1 MRDTC
6 TAAIAAILLALAS
19 TAQAQTT
26 LNLMNFP
33 CGGNLPQLVA
43 EQRGFYA
50 REGLAVTARPAPSS
64 VALVR
69 GLMDGSVDLGLAA
82 FDNVVGYQEGQGE
95 VALDTQPDLFAFM
108 GFCTGMLR
116 LVVEPQIASIAD
128 LRGRTLGVDAVA
140 TGFSMVLMKLLAS
153 GGLNEGDYRLEP
165 AGGTPQRA
173 QALLENRFVGT
184 MLPTPFELLPES
196 RGYRRLADTTEA
208 LGPYQS
214 TAGVARR
221 SWAATHRAALLSFIR
236 ASVAALD
243 WLRDPANRDE
253 AVAIYMRSQPNA
265 PRALAERAVD
275 SMIGPREGFSP
286 RGRLDQAAMQTV
298 LRLRSEFG
306 RPQRALTDASR
317 YVDESFYAEAT
328 APR

>member
-1 MRDTC
+1 MNRRWVIVF
-6 TAAIAAILLALAS
+6 AALLTPLAAH
-19 TAQAQTT
+19 AQTT

-43 EQRGFYA
+43 QERGFYA

-95 VALDTQPDLFAFM
+95 VALETQPDLFAFM

-116 LVVEPQIASIAD
+116 LVAAPQIASIAD
-128 LRGRTLGVDAVA
+128 LRGQILGVDAVA
-140 TGFSMVLMKLLAS
+140 TGFSIALIKILANA
-153 GGLNEGDYRLEP
+153 GLHEGDYRLEP
-165 AGGTPQRA
+165 AGGTPQRT
-173 QALLENRFVGT
+173 QALLDNRFVAT
-184 MLPTPFELLPES
+184 MLPTPFELLPEA

-221 SWAATHRAALLSFIR
+221 SWAAAHRAALLGFIR

-243 WLRDPANRDE
+243 WLRDPANRDA
-253 AVAIYMRSQPNA
+253 AVAIYMRSQPNVA
-265 PRALAERAVD
+265 RDLAERAVD
-275 SMIGPREGFSP
+275 SMVGPREGFSP
-286 RGRLDQAAMQTV
+286 HGRLDAAAMQTV
-298 LRLRSEFG
+298 VRLRAELG
-306 RPQRALTDASR
+306 RPQRTLGEPGR
-317 YVDESFYAEAT
+317 YIDESYYAEAA

>member
-1 MRDTC
+1 
-6 TAAIAAILLALAS
+6 
-19 TAQAQTT
+19 
-26 LNLMNFP
+26 
-33 CGGNLPQLVA
+33 
-43 EQRGFYA
+43 
-50 REGLAVTARPAPSS
+50 
-64 VALVR
+64 
-69 GLMDGSVDLGLAA
+69 
-82 FDNVVGYQEGQGE
+82 
-95 VALDTQPDLFAFM
+95 M

-140 TGFSMVLMKLLAS
+140 TGFSMVLMKLLAN

-221 SWAATHRAALLSFIR
+221 SWAATHRAALVSFIR
-236 ASVAALD
+236 AGVASLD

-265 PRALAERAVD
+265 SRELAARAVE

-286 RGRLDQAAMQTV
+286 RGRLDAAAMQTV

-306 RPQRALTDASR
+306 RPQRALTDPSR

>member
-1 MRDTC
+1 MNRRWL
-6 TAAIAAILLALAS
+6 IILALVLAPL
-19 TAQAQTT
+19 AAHAQTP
-26 LNLMNFP
+26 LNVMIFP

-43 EQRGFYA
+43 QERGFYA

-116 LVVEPQIASIAD
+116 LVAAPEIAGIAD

-140 TGFSMVLMKLLAS
+140 TGFSMVLMKMLAN
-153 GGLNEGDYRLEP
+153 GGLGAGDYRLEP

-173 QALLENRFVGT
+173 QALLENRFVAT

-221 SWAATHRAALLSFIR
+221 SWAAANRATLVRFIR
-236 ASVAALD
+236 AGIAALD
-243 WLRDPANRDE
+243 WLRDPANRGE
-253 AVAIYMRSQPNA
+253 AVAIYIRSQPNVA
-265 PRALAERAVD
+265 RELAERAVD
-275 SMIGPREGFSP
+275 SMLGPREGFSA
-286 RGRLDQAAMQTV
+286 RGRLDPAAMQTV

-306 RPQRALTDASR
+306 RPQRTLSDAGA

-328 APR
+328 TPR